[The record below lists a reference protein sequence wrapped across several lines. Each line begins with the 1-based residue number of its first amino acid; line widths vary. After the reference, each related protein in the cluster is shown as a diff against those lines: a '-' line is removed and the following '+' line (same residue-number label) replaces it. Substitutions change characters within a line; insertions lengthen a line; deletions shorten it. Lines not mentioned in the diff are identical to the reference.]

1 MDIDLVVKAQAKY
14 IRMSPTK
21 VRRVLKQLKYLSY
34 QEALMVLEF
43 LPYKAC
49 LPIWQVLQS
58 AAANAQS
65 KFDLRKQDL
74 YIAEAYVDQGPTLK
88 RFRPRAQGRGYL
100 IQKRTCHIT
109 IKLKSQVTQLENGS

>member
-1 MDIDLVVKAQAKY
+1 METNLIAKAKAKY
-14 IRMSPTK
+14 IRMSPAK
-21 VRRVLKQLKYLSY
+21 VRRVLKQLKSLSY

-43 LPYKAC
+43 LPYRAC

-58 AAANAQS
+58 AAANAQTNLGL
-65 KFDLRKQDL
+65 KKQDL
-74 YIAEAYVDQGPTLK
+74 YIAEAYVDKGPTLK

-109 IKLKSQVTQLENGS
+109 IKLKPQRVKLKNGT

>member
-1 MDIDLVVKAQAKY
+1 
-14 IRMSPTK
+14 MSPNK
-21 VRRVLKQLKYLSY
+21 VRRVLKQLKYLTY

-43 LPYKAC
+43 LPYRAC

-58 AAANAQS
+58 AASNAQTNLGL
-65 KFDLRKQDL
+65 KKQDL
-74 YIAEAYVDQGPTLK
+74 YIAEAYVDKGPTLK

-109 IKLKSQVTQLENGS
+109 VKLKSQKVKNTNGS